1 MTRTLLSLVL
11 KALQKI
17 TCIGLL
23 LWPLPAFSLVVDG
36 LYDAAIQ
43 VEDQSPE
50 QMLRAKKMGLA
61 QVLVKVTGQTQS
73 LTHPKVRA
81 ALRNPESY
89 LQRFSFGTEL
99 LKNGQPQAV
108 IELAFDSLQVDQ
120 LIRES
125 GHSIWGKD
133 RAAVLVWLVE
143 DTQGIRQI
151 VNDNRHPMVAQIMSQ
166 AKLRGIPL
174 LWPLLDLEDQLSINA
189 GDLWGVFRDTITRAS
204 SRYQADAVL
213 VGLMFQDSQKL
224 WRVDWN
230 FWLDDVEQKWSS
242 QGTDIAVLV
251 EPLEDR
257 LAASLVEKFALDSGA
272 ESLNDE
278 ARKSAILRIDQVTQV
293 GDYVEIQ
300 AMLQTI
306 AGIQKVQLHSAK
318 GTTLEFRVFAQSN
331 LAQVKSVID
340 LKRRLQA
347 VEGTDIVA
355 LDQSLDL
362 GNNLVWHYQW
372 N

>member
-1 MTRTLLSLVL
+1 
-11 KALQKI
+11 
-17 TCIGLL
+17 
-23 LWPLPAFSLVVDG
+23 
-36 LYDAAIQ
+36 
-43 VEDQSPE
+43 
-50 QMLRAKKMGLA
+50 
-61 QVLVKVTGQTQS
+61 
-73 LTHPKVRA
+73 
-81 ALRNPESY
+81 
-89 LQRFSFGTEL
+89 
-99 LKNGQPQAV
+99 
-108 IELAFDSLQVDQ
+108 
-120 LIRES
+120 
-125 GHSIWGKD
+125 
-133 RAAVLVWLVE
+133 
-143 DTQGIRQI
+143 
-151 VNDNRHPMVAQIMSQ
+151 
-166 AKLRGIPL
+166 
-174 LWPLLDLEDQLSINA
+174 
-189 GDLWGVFRDTITRAS
+189 
-204 SRYQADAVL
+204 
-213 VGLMFQDSQKL
+213 MFQDSQKL

-257 LAASLVEKFALDSGA
+257 LAASLVEKFALDTGA

-278 ARKSAILRIDQVTQV
+278 ARKSAMIRIDQGTQV

-300 AMLQTI
+300 ARLQTI

-318 GTTLEFRVFAQSN
+318 GTTLEFRIFAQSN
-331 LAQVKSVID
+331 IAQVKSVID